1 MPPSVEENLVL
12 GVALNGPKRSLSLD
26 DELSTPAVPR
36 ELLASQNG
44 NGVKDQRDP
53 AASSNASPV
62 PHDARD

>member
-26 DELSTPAVPR
+26 DELSTPA
-36 ELLASQNG
+36 SQNG